1 MIAENVL
8 RRWMSCCPGPPRD
21 GGLAPAHTEPAVTRR
36 EAEVAFLIA
45 DLAGYTA
52 LTAAHGGLEAAKVV
66 GRYVELAE
74 GALVTGARI
83 AERVGDELLVV
94 ADEPHAVVRSAIRLR
109 DAIESEPMFPGL
121 RAGIHMGRVV
131 READRYFGPALNLTA
146 RIATHAHAGQMF
158 CTETVAQACSGLGG
172 VEWRPIGTVR
182 FKNVPEPVSLL
193 EVVTASSSAPV
204 VAIDPVCRMQVRPEA
219 APARLPYGGTTYC
232 FCSFECAK
240 AFADHPENYPTVS

>member
-1 MIAENVL
+1 
-8 RRWMSCCPGPPRD
+8 
-21 GGLAPAHTEPAVTRR
+21 
-36 EAEVAFLIA
+36 
-45 DLAGYTA
+45 
-52 LTAAHGGLEAAKVV
+52 
-66 GRYVELAE
+66 
-74 GALVTGARI
+74 
-83 AERVGDELLVV
+83 LLVV
-94 ADEPHAVVRSAIRLR
+94 GDEPHAVVRSAIRLR
-109 DAIESEPMFPGL
+109 DAIEAEPMFPGL